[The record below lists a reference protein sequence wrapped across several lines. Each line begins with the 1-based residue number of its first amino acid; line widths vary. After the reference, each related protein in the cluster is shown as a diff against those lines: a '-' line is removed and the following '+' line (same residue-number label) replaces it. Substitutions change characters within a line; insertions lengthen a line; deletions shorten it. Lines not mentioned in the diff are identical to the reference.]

1 MNIQLIY
8 NEVFLIFKV
17 KIMAQGKIITV
28 GSTKGGVGKTTIALN
43 IAIAR
48 AMQGRDVWLID
59 ADRQGTASTALAI
72 RGEAGRQPA
81 IATAHYPEGGALR
94 SQLLHQRN
102 KFQDI
107 VIDAGGRDSTAL
119 RAALALSDVILV
131 PFQPRSID
139 VWAVADIAALIDE
152 ARAVRDGLEAYG
164 FLNLADTAGSDNKE
178 AAEALVDYPGIKY
191 LDAPIRRRKS
201 IANAAGNGM
210 SVLEYAPKDEKAI
223 AELNELLNAIY

>member
-1 MNIQLIY
+1 MD
-8 NEVFLIFKV
+8 
-17 KIMAQGKIITV
+17 GKIITV
-28 GSTKGGVGKTTIALN
+28 GSTKGGVGKTTLALN

-59 ADRQGTASTALAI
+59 ADRQGTASTALSI
-72 RGEAGRQPA
+72 RGEAGRVPA

-94 SQLLHQRN
+94 SQLQHQRG

-119 RAALALSDVILV
+119 RAALVLSDLVLV

-139 VWAVADIAALIDE
+139 VWAVADIAALIEE
-152 ARAVRDGLEAYG
+152 ARSMRDGLEAIG
-164 FLNLADTAGSDNKE
+164 ILNMADAQGSDNQD
-178 AAEALVDYPGIKY
+178 AAAALADYPGIKY
-191 LDAPIRRRKS
+191 LDTPIRRRKS

-210 SVLEYAPKDEKAI
+210 SVLEYMPKDEKAMS
-223 AELNELLNAIY
+223 ELNALLSAIY

>member
-1 MNIQLIY
+1 MN
-8 NEVFLIFKV
+8 
-17 KIMAQGKIITV
+17 GKIITV
-28 GSTKGGVGKTTIALN
+28 GSTKGGVGKTTLALN

-48 AMQGRDVWLID
+48 ALAGRDVWLID

-72 RGEAGRQPA
+72 RGEACKQPA
-81 IATAHYPEGGALR
+81 IATAHYPDGGQLR
-94 SQLLHQRN
+94 TQLLHQRG

-119 RAALALSDVILV
+119 RAALVLSDLVLV

-152 ARAVRDGLEAYG
+152 ARAVRDGLQALG
-164 FLNLADTAGSDNKE
+164 VLNMADTAGSDNE
-178 AAEALVDYPGIKY
+178 DAAAALADYPAINY
-191 LDAPIRRRKS
+191 LATPIRRRKS

-210 SVLEYAPKDEKAI
+210 SVLEQTPRDDKAI
-223 AELNELLNAIY
+223 GELNALLQAIY

>member
-1 MNIQLIY
+1 MN
-8 NEVFLIFKV
+8 
-17 KIMAQGKIITV
+17 GKIITV
-28 GSTKGGVGKTTIALN
+28 GSTKGGVGKTTLALN

-72 RGEAGRQPA
+72 RGEAGRLPA

-94 SQLLHQRN
+94 SQVLHQRE
-102 KFQDI
+102 KFEDI

-119 RAALALSDVILV
+119 RAALVLSDIVLV

-139 VWAVADIAALIDE
+139 VWAVADIAALIKE
-152 ARAVRDGLEAYG
+152 ARAVRDGLTAYA
-164 FLNLADTAGSDNKE
+164 FLNLADTSGSDNRE
-178 AAEALVDYPGIKY
+178 AAEALVDYPEIQY
-191 LDAPIRRRKS
+191 LDTPIRRRKS

-210 SVLEYAPKDEKAI
+210 SVLELMPKDEKAI
-223 AELNELLNAIY
+223 AELNALLEAIY